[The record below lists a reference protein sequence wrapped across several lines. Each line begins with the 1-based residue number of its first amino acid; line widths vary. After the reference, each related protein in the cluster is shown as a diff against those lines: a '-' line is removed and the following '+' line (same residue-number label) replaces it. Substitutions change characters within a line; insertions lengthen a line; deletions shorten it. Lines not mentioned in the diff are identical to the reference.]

1 MSRYT
6 LSAVAQS
13 DLVGIRDYYLDKGS
27 PRAAREMLVELVKA
41 FRTLGRTPTLGHR
54 REDLAEERPVLFWS
68 LRDYVI
74 IYRPDRRPI
83 EIVTVVRGSR
93 DIPTLLRRI

>member
-1 MSRYT
+1 
-6 LSAVAQS
+6 
-13 DLVGIRDYYLDKGS
+13 
-27 PRAAREMLVELVKA
+27 MLVELVKT
-41 FRTLGRTPTLGHR
+41 FRALGRNPALGHR
-54 REDLAEERPVLFWS
+54 REDLAQERPVLFWS

-74 IYRPDRRPI
+74 IYRPERRPI